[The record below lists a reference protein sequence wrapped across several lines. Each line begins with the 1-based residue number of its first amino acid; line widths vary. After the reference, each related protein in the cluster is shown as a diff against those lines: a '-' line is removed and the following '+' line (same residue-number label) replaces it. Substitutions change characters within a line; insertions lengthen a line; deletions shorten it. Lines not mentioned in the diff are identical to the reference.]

1 MTAADHPAAFRAAF
15 DALPLIAILRGL
27 KPDEAIAIGAA
38 LVEAG
43 IRIIEVP
50 LNSPEP
56 FTSIERLA
64 KRFGEEAIVG
74 AGTVTVV
81 EEVRRLADCGGRIA
95 VSPHADRAVIAETA
109 RLGLASAPGI
119 LSPTEA
125 FAALNAGAHALKL
138 FPLEIIGPRGV
149 TAMRAVLPKGL
160 RLIGVGGVSPESIA
174 GLRAAGCDGFGIGG
188 ALFKPGATADDV
200 RAKAERFVAAMRAA

>member
-1 MTAADHPAAFRAAF
+1 MTTDDHPAAFRAAF

-27 KPDEAIAIGAA
+27 KPDEAIDVGAA

-56 FTSIERLA
+56 FMSIERLA
-64 KRFGEEAIVG
+64 KRFGSEAVVG
-74 AGTVTVV
+74 AGTVTKVD
-81 EEVRRLADCGGRIA
+81 EVRRLADCGGRIA
-95 VSPHADRAVIAETA
+95 VSPHADTGVIAETA

-149 TAMRAVLPKGL
+149 TAMRAVLPRGL

-174 GLRAAGCDGFGIGG
+174 DLKKAGCDGFGIGG
-188 ALFKPGATADDV
+188 ALYKPGATAADV
-200 RAKAERFVAAMRAA
+200 RAKAERFVASMRAA